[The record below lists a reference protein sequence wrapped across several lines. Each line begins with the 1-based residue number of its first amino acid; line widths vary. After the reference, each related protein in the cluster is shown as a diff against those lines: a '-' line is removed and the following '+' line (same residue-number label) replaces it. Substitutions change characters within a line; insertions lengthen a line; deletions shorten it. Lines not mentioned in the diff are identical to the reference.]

1 MAERNIT
8 SVDLLES
15 VTNKTNAI
23 VEENGTLNKVNLHNE
38 FNTINT
44 KIDNEVNALSNNI
57 AQLSNPNLLIN
68 SDFRNPVNQRGET
81 SYTASNWRNI
91 YSIDRWMLA
100 GNVFTLSV
108 NDGYI
113 TLTTGSEEC
122 YLMQGIEK
130 LKTIERDKTHSVN
143 VKSISGTAYLYS
155 QSGNS
160 HYGKIALNVG
170 INKASFNAKIETLV
184 ICLAPRTTIE
194 LYWAKLE
201 QGSIATPFVPR
212 PYGEELALC
221 KRYYQK
227 FSPVRLS
234 LQAHTSGK
242 LFFRLPFECEMRVTP
257 SVSMDSSSTCV
268 LYKRDGWTR
277 VVMFSLANV
286 TFNTSTTYV
295 DIMCTYSSS
304 FVDATLDLIGGYIHA
319 DAEMY

>member
-1 MAERNIT
+1 MSERNIT

-44 KIDNEVNALSNNI
+44 KIDNEVNTLSNNI

-68 SDFRNPVNQRGET
+68 SDFRRPVNQRNGSPYGGVVGSWT
-81 SYTASNWRNI
+81 KY
-91 YSIDRWMLA
+91 YSIDRWYVQYGVALA
-100 GNVFTLSV
+100 IN
-108 NDGYI
+108 NGYI
-113 TLTTGSEEC
+113 TLANYDNSNSGFFSQ
-122 YLMQGIEK
+122 LFEK
-130 LKTIERDKTHSVN
+130 PLPANDYTVTIKCKNINGNHLCLGQTLVN
-143 VKSISGTAYLYS
+143 G
-155 QSGNS
+155 
-160 HYGKIALNVG
+160 LNVIHNNG
-170 INKASFNAKIETLV
+170 GMSDLTLV
-184 ICLAPRTTIE
+184 IGAGSSIDIE
-194 LYWAKLE
+194 YIKLE

-212 PYGEELALC
+212 PYAEELVLC
-221 KRYYQK
+221 KRFYQK

-257 SVSMDSSSTCV
+257 SVSMDSSSTCA

-286 TFNTSTTYV
+286 TFDISTTYV
-295 DIMCTYSSS
+295 DIMCAYSSS
-304 FVDATLDLIGGYIHA
+304 FVDAILDLIGGYIHA
-319 DAEMY
+319 DAEIY